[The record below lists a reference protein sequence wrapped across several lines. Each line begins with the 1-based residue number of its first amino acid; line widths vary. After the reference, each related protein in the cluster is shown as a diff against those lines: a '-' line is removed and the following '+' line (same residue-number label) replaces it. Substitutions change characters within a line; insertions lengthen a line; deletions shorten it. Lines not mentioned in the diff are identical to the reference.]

1 MSAWGEGSLQSSC
14 HGYLPGG
21 LNMFLAKKKDLKIT
35 YGFKGSISNIDLG
48 LFQPNNVQFCG
59 NLVLLNHLNNVT
71 VN

>member
-1 MSAWGEGSLQSSC
+1 MSAWGEGSLKSSC

-48 LFQPNNVQFCG
+48 LF
-59 NLVLLNHLNNVT
+59 
-71 VN
+71 